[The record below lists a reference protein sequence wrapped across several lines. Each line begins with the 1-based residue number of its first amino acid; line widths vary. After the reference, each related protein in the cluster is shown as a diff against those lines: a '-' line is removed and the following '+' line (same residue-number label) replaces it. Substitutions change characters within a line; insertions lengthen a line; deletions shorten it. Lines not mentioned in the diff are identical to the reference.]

1 MVIVNIQDTII
12 TIDKCRGICLIV
24 KDIDNYRRE

>member
-1 MVIVNIQDTII
+1 MVIANIQAAII